1 MENKNI
7 ETVKRYFEGWATGMQ
22 ELLSLAPNL
31 RFTSPDDNFS
41 SSADFLARCW
51 KYHGMKYDDMRFIAE
66 GNNVCVRYK
75 VNSDGKQFENS
86 EWITLDNGLITE
98 INVFYGNK

>member
-1 MENKNI
+1 
-7 ETVKRYFEGWATGMQ
+7 
-22 ELLSLAPNL
+22 
-31 RFTSPDDNFS
+31 
-41 SSADFLARCW
+41 
-51 KYHGMKYDDMRFIAE
+51 MKYDDMRFIAE